1 MQEDVAVGIGFRQV
15 AGADIV
21 VAALRRPARFQP
33 QAAGFADA
41 AEAAVGAAD
50 FDGNAGKRPADAVGF
65 GRQLFRR
72 GHQSEACL
80 RSAEQVVQHV
90 PPLPERAACDF
101 GRKHR
106 TAGQNGLQTAFLRHG
121 IQQPIKH
128 GRHEYGYFRL
138 FARYQFGGTAGVKTF
153 GQQHGA
159 AQGKAEI
166 QRGDAVAVIERR
178 GDVNILPLVEPQRFQ
193 QHQHRQDADARA
205 GFPPHDA
212 AVAARTARQ
221 YQHFARGAPRKR
233 LRRFHALRGGGQFAE
248 RYGIKRQA
256 ADFGG
261 QAVVDQQQAG
271 IVLPKQRVQLFGAH
285 VGIEQEYG
293 HSARRQRTQ
302 DGNGFGRVAAE
313 DGRFPP
319 LPPSGVFGQCG
330 GIAAAVEIQGLPVR
344 TAVVAA
350 DGRLKRM
357 QPGGLIK
364 QGLEVEAVPQHTEG
378 ERAQVARMQKSC
390 LIKQLEAV

>member
-1 MQEDVAVGIGFRQV
+1 M
-15 AGADIV
+15 
-21 VAALRRPARFQP
+21 
-33 QAAGFADA
+33 
-41 AEAAVGAAD
+41 
-50 FDGNAGKRPADAVGF
+50 
-65 GRQLFRR
+65 
-72 GHQSEACL
+72 
-80 RSAEQVVQHV
+80 
-90 PPLPERAACDF
+90 
-101 GRKHR
+101 
-106 TAGQNGLQTAFLRHG
+106 RHG

-128 GRHEYGYFRL
+128 GRYEYGYFRL
-138 FARYQFGGTAGVKTF
+138 FARYQFGGAAGVKTF

-205 GFPPHDA
+205 GFPPDDA
-212 AVAARTARQ
+212 AVAARTTRQ
-221 YQHFARGAPRKR
+221 HQHFACGAPRKR
-233 LRRFHALRGGGQFAE
+233 LRRFNALRGGGQCAE

-261 QAVVDQQQAG
+261 QAVVGQQQAG